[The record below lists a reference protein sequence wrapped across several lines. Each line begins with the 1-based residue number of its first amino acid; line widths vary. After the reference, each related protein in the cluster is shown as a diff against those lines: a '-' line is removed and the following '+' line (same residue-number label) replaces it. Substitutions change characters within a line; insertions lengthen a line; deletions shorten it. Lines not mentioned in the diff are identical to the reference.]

1 MVVGFDL
8 NGSGFGSA
16 MGLGLQWVS
25 ALMVGFWLPKQVG
38 VGQLGILGSRGWLS
52 AWINWEFW
60 VAVGCDW
67 SVVGGWLPLV
77 LM

>member
-1 MVVGFDL
+1 M
-8 NGSGFGSA
+8 A
-16 MGLGLQWVS
+16 
-25 ALMVGFWLPKQVG
+25 AG
-38 VGQLGILGSRGWLS
+38 VGQLGILGSRERLP

-60 VAVGCDW
+60 VAVVVVG